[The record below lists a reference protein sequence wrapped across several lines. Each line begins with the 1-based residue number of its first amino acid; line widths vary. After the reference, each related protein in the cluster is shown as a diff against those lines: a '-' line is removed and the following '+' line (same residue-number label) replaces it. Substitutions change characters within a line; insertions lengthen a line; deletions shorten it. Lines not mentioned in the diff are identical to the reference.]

1 MTHFESFVSQITG
14 VVESWKCDRDLP
26 RILWTGI
33 STASRDLRDDNTS
46 PIAGNACPYCFAE
59 ILLRVYCRAMSL
71 RLLVLVLAVASP
83 TFHSLVAGAAEAP
96 LSLDPDNPHYF
107 LFRGKPTILITSGE
121 HYGAVLNQD
130 FDYRKYLDTLAR
142 DGLNG
147 TRTFSGAY
155 CETPG
160 NFNIM
165 SNTLAP
171 LPGRFLCP
179 WARSST
185 PGYANGGNKFDLKKW
200 DTAYFERLKAFVR
213 YAGRRGVIVE
223 LNLFCPFY
231 DESQWKL
238 SPMNAAN
245 NVNGVGAVAR
255 TNVYTLDRNG
265 GLLTIQDAMVRK
277 LVTELKGFDNLY
289 YEICNEPYFGGVTL
303 EWQKHIADT
312 IAETEKGFDARHLIS
327 QNVANG
333 KAKVENPFPQVS
345 IFNFH
350 YASPPDTV
358 ALNYG
363 LNKVI
368 GDNETGFKGTNNTPY
383 RMEAW
388 QFILAGG
395 GLYNNLDYSFVAGH
409 EDGTFVYPAT
419 QPGGGNPTFR
429 RQMQT
434 LARFANG
441 FDFVRMKPDGSVIRG
456 GLPAEAKAHALVQ
469 PGKQYAVYLFGGRQS
484 NLRVELPPGAYHV
497 SWLNPINGDWESRS
511 ELKHGGGVATLKS
524 PQYDP
529 DIALR
534 IVKQ

>member
-1 MTHFESFVSQITG
+1 MQTMSQ
-14 VVESWKCDRDLP
+14 
-26 RILWTGI
+26 
-33 STASRDLRDDNTS
+33 
-46 PIAGNACPYCFAE
+46 
-59 ILLRVYCRAMSL
+59 
-71 RLLVLVLAVASP
+71 RLVAIVLAVASLI
-83 TFHSLVAGAAEAP
+83 FHPRVTAAANQP

-107 LFRGKPTILITSGE
+107 LFRGKPTIIITSGE

-142 DGLNG
+142 DGLNA
-147 TRTFSGAY
+147 TRTFSGTY

-160 NFNIM
+160 NFNIV

-171 LPGRFLCP
+171 HAGRLLCP

-185 PGYANGGNKFDLKKW
+185 PGYANGGNKFDLTKW
-200 DTAYFERLKAFVR
+200 DSAYFARLKDFVR
-213 YAGRRGVIVE
+213 YAGQRGVIVE

-245 NVNGVGAVAR
+245 NVNGIGAVAR
-255 TNVYTLDRNG
+255 TNVYTLDRND
-265 GLLTIQDAMVRK
+265 GLLKVQDAMVRK
-277 LVTELKGFDNLY
+277 LVTELKDFDNLY

-303 EWQKHIADT
+303 GWQEHIAKE
-312 IAETEKGFDARHLIS
+312 IAETEQQFGVRHLIS

-333 KAKVENPFPQVS
+333 KAKIERPFPTVS

-350 YASPPDTV
+350 YASPPETV
-358 ALNYG
+358 SLNYG

-368 GDNETGFKGTNNTPY
+368 GDNETGFKGTNDAPY

-395 GLYNNLDYSFVAGH
+395 GLFNNLDYSFVAGQ
-409 EDGTFVYPAT
+409 EGGTFVYPST
-419 QPGGGNPTFR
+419 QPGGGNAAFR

-434 LARFANG
+434 LARFING
-441 FDFVRMKPDGSVIRG
+441 FAFVHMKPDTSAVRG
-456 GLPAEAKAHALVQ
+456 GIPDGAKVYALTDS
-469 PGKQYAVYLFGGRQS
+469 GKQYALYVFGGSQF
-484 NLRVELPPGAYHV
+484 NLQLELPRGTYQV
-497 SWLNPINGDWESRS
+497 SWLNPITGEWESQS
-511 ELKHGGGVATLKS
+511 DLNHDGGVATLKS
-524 PQYDP
+524 PRYDP

-534 IVKQ
+534 IVKR